1 MASDRSADRHTTPRR
16 PVSLGEEWAELGQL
30 VGDRNRSEVIRQL
43 VRAFLKKPGAKMPKR
58 SDYEKLKDGTGD
70 QSPS

>member
-1 MASDRSADRHTTPRR
+1 MATDRSADRHTTPRR
-16 PVSLGEEWAELGQL
+16 PVSLGEEWAELGQV

-58 SDYEKLKDGTGD
+58 SDYEAGSAKKRD